1 VADVGNGSFTHVAGV
16 RDVVEG
22 PRPSHPS
29 QARGEPPDEAVPARR
44 RDVVGT
50 VLGFARTLR
59 HAGVAASPDRV
70 EAMLAAVGH
79 LDVLDPTA
87 VYWAGR
93 LTLCGGPDDLD
104 RYDAAFAAYF
114 AGEVPRPTHTAG
126 PPKERLSQ
134 MAPLEA
140 GSGDAEDDD
149 GDGPDLAA
157 RASADEVLRH
167 RDVAEL
173 TADEREHLR
182 RLFALLV
189 PAAPLRSA
197 RRRRPSPSGSV
208 HPARTVRRA
217 LRDGGEVT
225 RLMHRRPTPRP
236 RRVVLLVDVSG
247 SMSPYADALL
257 RFAHAAVRARPAS
270 TEVFTIGTRLTRVT
284 REMRLRDPD
293 RALAASGTAIPDW
306 SGGTRLGEVLKAFL
320 DRWGQ
325 RGTARGAVVV
335 VCSDGWERGGAELLG
350 EQMARL
356 RRLAH
361 TVVWVNPH
369 KGRTGYE
376 PLTGGMVAA
385 LPSVDHFVSGHS
397 MAAFEELT
405 GVIQRA

>member
-1 VADVGNGSFTHVAGV
+1 VAERAVRPG
-16 RDVVEG
+16 RDVV
-22 PRPSHPS
+22 
-29 QARGEPPDEAVPARR
+29 D
-44 RDVVGT
+44 T

-70 EAMLAAVGH
+70 EAMLAAVGA
-79 LDVLDPTA
+79 LDVLNATD

-104 RYDAAFAAYF
+104 RYDAAFAAWF
-114 AGEVPRPTHTAG
+114 AGEAPRPARHTAS
-126 PPKERLSQ
+126 PEPRLATT
-134 MAPLEA
+134 APLEP
-140 GSGDAEDDD
+140 GRGEGEDDPD
-149 GDGPDLAA
+149 TSDLATQ
-157 RASADEVLRH
+157 ASADEVLRH
-167 RDVAEL
+167 RDVGEMSPA
-173 TADEREHLR
+173 EREHLR
-182 RLFALLV
+182 RLFALLR
-189 PAAPLRSA
+189 PATPMRPA
-197 RRRRPSPSGSV
+197 RRRRPSPRGAV

-225 RLMHRRPTPRP
+225 QLLRRRPAPRP

-293 RALAASGTAIPDW
+293 KALAASGSAIPDW

-335 VCSDGWERGGAELLG
+335 VCSDGWERGGTELLA
-350 EQMARL
+350 EQMVRL

-361 TVVWVNPH
+361 AVVWVNPH
-369 KGRTGYE
+369 KGRSGYE

-385 LPSVDHFVSGHS
+385 LPSIDHFVSGHS

-405 GVIQRA
+405 GVIQRV

>member
-1 VADVGNGSFTHVAGV
+1 VAEPEVQRE
-16 RDVVEG
+16 RDVVDG
-22 PRPSHPS
+22 
-29 QARGEPPDEAVPARR
+29 
-44 RDVVGT
+44 

-59 HAGVAASPDRV
+59 AAGVAASPDRV
-70 EAMLAAVGH
+70 EAMLAAVGV
-79 LDVLDPTA
+79 LDVLDRDA

-93 LTLCGGPDDLD
+93 LTLCSGPDDLD
-104 RYDAAFAAYF
+104 RYDAAFAAWF
-114 AGEVPRPTHTAG
+114 GGQRLRAPRTA
-126 PPKERLSQ
+126 PPERPVVSA
-134 MAPLEA
+134 MAPLDA
-140 GSGDAEDDD
+140 GAGGSEEP
-149 GDGPDLAA
+149 PDPLQLAV
-157 RASADEVLRH
+157 RASATEVLRH
-167 RDVAEL
+167 RDVADL
-173 TADEREHLR
+173 SPAEREHLR
-182 RLFALLV
+182 RLFAVLR
-189 PAAPLRSA
+189 PAAPMRPS
-197 RRRRPSPSGSV
+197 RRRRPSPAGPV

-225 RLMHRRPTPRP
+225 RLMHRRAAPRP

-257 RFAHAAVRARPAS
+257 RFAHVAVRARPSS

-284 REMRLRDPD
+284 RELRLRDPD
-293 RALAASGTAIPDW
+293 RALAAGGSAIPDW

-335 VCSDGWERGGAELLG
+335 VCSDGWERGGTEVLG

-361 TVVWVNPH
+361 AVVWVNPH
-369 KGRTGYE
+369 KGREGYE
-376 PLTGGMVAA
+376 PLAGGMRAA
-385 LPSVDHFVSGHS
+385 LPSVDAFVAGHS

>member
-1 VADVGNGSFTHVAGV
+1 VADIVARPARPH
-16 RDVVEG
+16 RDVV
-22 PRPSHPS
+22 
-29 QARGEPPDEAVPARR
+29 D
-44 RDVVGT
+44 T

-70 EAMLAAVGH
+70 EAMFAALGS
-79 LDVLDPTA
+79 LDVLNPTD

-93 LTLCGGPDDLD
+93 LTLCGGPDDLP
-104 RYDAAFAAYF
+104 RYDAAFAAWF
-114 AGEVPRPTHTAG
+114 AGEVPRRARSTADV
-126 PPKERLSQ
+126 PPRTAVSAALDVGTGEGEETEP
-134 MAPLEA
+134 A
-140 GSGDAEDDD
+140 
-149 GDGPDLAA
+149 DLAA

-167 RDVAEL
+167 RDVADL
-173 TADEREHLR
+173 TAAEREHLR

-189 PAAPLRSA
+189 PATPMRPA
-197 RRRRPSPSGSV
+197 RRRGPSRRGAV

-225 RLMHRRPTPRP
+225 RLLHRRRRPRP

-247 SMSPYADALL
+247 SMTPYADALL

-293 RALAASGTAIPDW
+293 RALAASGSAIPDW

-335 VCSDGWERGGAELLG
+335 VCSDGWERGGPDLLA

-361 TVVWVNPH
+361 AVVWVNPH
-369 KGRTGYE
+369 KGREGYE
-376 PLTGGMVAA
+376 PLTGGMRAA
-385 LPSVDHFVSGHS
+385 LPSVDAFVAGHS
-397 MAAFEELT
+397 LAAFEELA
-405 GVIQRA
+405 GVISRA

>member
-1 VADVGNGSFTHVAGV
+1 M
-16 RDVVEG
+16 RDVV
-22 PRPSHPS
+22 
-29 QARGEPPDEAVPARR
+29 D
-44 RDVVGT
+44 T

-70 EAMLAAVGH
+70 EAMLAAVGA
-79 LDVLDPTA
+79 LDVLDATA

-93 LTLCGGPDDLD
+93 LTLCGSPDDLE
-104 RYDAAFAAYF
+104 RYDAAFTAWF
-114 AGEVPRPTHTAG
+114 GGEVPRRTRPMQEEKPQLAA
-126 PPKERLSQ
+126 

-140 GSGDAEDDD
+140 GSAAGEESEDV
-149 GDGPDLAA
+149 PDVAG
-157 RASADEVLRH
+157 RASPDEVLRH

-173 TADEREHLR
+173 TVAEREHLR

-189 PAAPLRSA
+189 PASPMRPS
-197 RRRRPSPSGSV
+197 RRRRPDAHGTV
-208 HPARTVRRA
+208 HASRTVRRA
-217 LRDGGEVT
+217 LHDGGEVT
-225 RLMHRRPTPRP
+225 RLLHRRARPRP
-236 RRVVLLVDVSG
+236 RRVVLLIDVSG
-247 SMSPYADALL
+247 SMGPYADALL
-257 RFAHAAVRARPAS
+257 RFAHAAVQAHPVA

-335 VCSDGWERGGAELLG
+335 ICSDGWERGGTEVLA

-361 TVVWVNPH
+361 AVVWVNPH
-369 KGRTGYE
+369 KGREGYQ
-376 PLTGGMVAA
+376 PLTGGMQAA
-385 LPSVDHFVSGHS
+385 LPSVDHFVAGHS
-397 MAAFEELT
+397 MAAFEELA
-405 GVIQRA
+405 GVISRV

>member
-1 VADVGNGSFTHVAGV
+1 M
-16 RDVVEG
+16 
-22 PRPSHPS
+22 RP
-29 QARGEPPDEAVPARR
+29 
-44 RDVVGT
+44 
-50 VLGFARTLR
+50 
-59 HAGVAASPDRV
+59 
-70 EAMLAAVGH
+70 
-79 LDVLDPTA
+79 
-87 VYWAGR
+87 
-93 LTLCGGPDDLD
+93 
-104 RYDAAFAAYF
+104 
-114 AGEVPRPTHTAG
+114 
-126 PPKERLSQ
+126 
-134 MAPLEA
+134 
-140 GSGDAEDDD
+140 
-149 GDGPDLAA
+149 
-157 RASADEVLRH
+157 
-167 RDVAEL
+167 
-173 TADEREHLR
+173 
-182 RLFALLV
+182 
-189 PAAPLRSA
+189 A
-197 RRRRPSPSGSV
+197 RRRRPSPQGSV

-225 RLMHRRPTPRP
+225 RLLHRRRSPRP

-293 RALAASGTAIPDW
+293 KALAASGSAIPDW

-335 VCSDGWERGGAELLG
+335 VCSDGWERGGTELLA
-350 EQMARL
+350 EQMVRL

-361 TVVWVNPH
+361 SVVWVNPH
-369 KGRTGYE
+369 KGRAGYE

-385 LPSVDHFVSGHS
+385 LPAIDHFVSGHS

>member
-1 VADVGNGSFTHVAGV
+1 MSDSRSGGIAAPRLA
-16 RDVVEG
+16 RDVV
-22 PRPSHPS
+22 
-29 QARGEPPDEAVPARR
+29 D
-44 RDVVGT
+44 T

-59 HAGVAASPDRV
+59 HAGVTASPDRV
-70 EAMLAAVGH
+70 EAMLAALGS
-79 LDVLDPTA
+79 LDVLDPTD

-114 AGEVPRPTHTAG
+114 AGEAPRAPRPSARTQPQPAIT
-126 PPKERLSQ
+126 
-134 MAPLEA
+134 APLEP
-140 GSGDAEDDD
+140 GSGQDDD
-149 GDGPDLAA
+149 TDISDLATQ
-157 RASADEVLRH
+157 ASADEVLRH
-167 RDVAEL
+167 RDVAEMSL
-173 TADEREHLR
+173 AERDHLR
-182 RLFALLV
+182 RLFALLR
-189 PAAPLRSA
+189 PATPMRPA
-197 RRRRPSPSGSV
+197 RRRRPSPRGAV
-208 HPARTVRRA
+208 HPGRTVRRA

-225 RLMHRRPTPRP
+225 RLLHRRRRPRP
-236 RRVVLLVDVSG
+236 RRVVLLIDVSG

-293 RALAASGTAIPDW
+293 KALAASGSAIPDW

-335 VCSDGWERGGAELLG
+335 VCSDGWERGGTELLA
-350 EQMARL
+350 EQMVRL

-361 TVVWVNPH
+361 SVVWVNPH

-397 MAAFEELT
+397 MAAFEQLT

>member
-1 VADVGNGSFTHVAGV
+1 VADSHIEDGP
-16 RDVVEG
+16 RDVV
-22 PRPSHPS
+22 
-29 QARGEPPDEAVPARR
+29 D
-44 RDVVGT
+44 T

-59 HAGVAASPDRV
+59 HAGVPASPDRV
-70 EAMLAAVGH
+70 EAMLDAMGR
-79 LDVLDPTA
+79 LSVLDPRH

-104 RYDAAFAAYF
+104 RYDAAFAAWF
-114 AGEVPRPTHTAG
+114 SGEAPRAVPRTASQ
-126 PPKERLSQ
+126 RLEPAIS
-134 MAPLEA
+134 APLEPGA
-140 GSGDAEDDD
+140 GEGDD
-149 GDGPDLAA
+149 GEAPELATQ
-157 RASADEVLRH
+157 ASADEVLRH
-167 RDVAEL
+167 RDVGEMTLA
-173 TADEREHLR
+173 EREHLR

-189 PAAPLRSA
+189 PAAPMRPS
-197 RRRRPSPSGSV
+197 RRRRASIRGAV
-208 HPARTVRRA
+208 HPARTVRQA
-217 LRDGGEVT
+217 LHDGGEVR
-225 RLMHRRPTPRP
+225 RLLHHRPEARP

-247 SMSPYADALL
+247 SMTPYADALL
-257 RFAHAAVRARPAS
+257 RFAHAAVRARPSS

-284 REMRLRDPD
+284 RELRLRDPD
-293 RALAASGTAIPDW
+293 KALAASGSAIPDW

-335 VCSDGWERGGAELLG
+335 VCSDGWERGDAALLG

-376 PLTGGMVAA
+376 PLTSGMRAA

-405 GVIQRA
+405 GVIGRA

>member
-1 VADVGNGSFTHVAGV
+1 M
-16 RDVVEG
+16 
-22 PRPSHPS
+22 
-29 QARGEPPDEAVPARR
+29 
-44 RDVVGT
+44 
-50 VLGFARTLR
+50 LGALG
-59 HAGVAASPDRV
+59 A
-70 EAMLAAVGH
+70 
-79 LDVLDPTA
+79 LDVLDPGD

-114 AGEVPRPTHTAG
+114 AGEAPRPAPATARR
-126 PPKERLSQ
+126 PELSAS
-134 MAPLEA
+134 APLDPGA
-140 GSGDAEDDD
+140 
-149 GDGPDLAA
+149 GDGEDAGEASDLAA
-157 RASADEVLRH
+157 QASADEVLRH
-167 RDVAEL
+167 RDVGEM
-173 TADEREHLR
+173 TVTEREHLR

-189 PAAPLRSA
+189 PATPMRPA
-197 RRRRPSPSGSV
+197 RRRRPSVRGSV

-217 LRDGGEVT
+217 LRDGGEVR
-225 RLMHRRPTPRP
+225 RLLHRRRQARP

-247 SMSPYADALL
+247 SMTPYADALL

-284 REMRLRDPD
+284 RELRLRDAD
-293 RALAASGTAIPDW
+293 KALAASGSAIPDW

-335 VCSDGWERGGAELLG
+335 VCSDGWERGDPALLG

-356 RRLAH
+356 RRLAR

-369 KGRTGYE
+369 KGRAGYE
-376 PLTGGMVAA
+376 PLTGGMQAA
-385 LPSVDHFVSGHS
+385 LPSVDSFVSGHS

>member
-1 VADVGNGSFTHVAGV
+1 MADTGT
-16 RDVVEG
+16 D
-22 PRPSHPS
+22 
-29 QARGEPPDEAVPARR
+29 QRR
-44 RDVVGT
+44 RDVVDT

-70 EAMLAAVGH
+70 EAMLTAVGA
-79 LDVLDPTA
+79 LDVLDPGD

-93 LTLCGGPDDLD
+93 LTLCGSPDDLD
-104 RYDAAFAAYF
+104 RYDAAFAAWF
-114 AGEVPRPTHTAG
+114 GGERPRALRTAAQE
-126 PPKERLSQ
+126 PPRLATT
-134 MAPLEA
+134 APLEP
-140 GSGDAEDDD
+140 GTGEGDDD
-149 GDGPDLAA
+149 GDTPDLAT

-167 RDVAEL
+167 RDVAGL
-173 TADEREHLR
+173 TNAEREHLR
-182 RLFALLV
+182 RLFALLR
-189 PAAPLRSA
+189 PASPMRQS
-197 RRRRPSPSGSV
+197 RRRRSSPQGAV

-217 LRDGGEVT
+217 LRTGGEVT
-225 RLMHRRPTPRP
+225 RLMHRRAQPRP
-236 RRVVLLVDVSG
+236 RRVVLLIDVSG

-293 RALAASGTAIPDW
+293 RALAASGSAIPDW

-335 VCSDGWERGGAELLG
+335 LCSDGWERGGTELLA

-361 TVVWVNPH
+361 AVVWVNPH
-369 KGRTGYE
+369 KGRAGYE
-376 PLTGGMVAA
+376 PLTGGMQAA
-385 LPSVDHFVSGHS
+385 LPSIDHFVSGHS
-397 MAAFEELT
+397 MAAFEALT

>member
-1 VADVGNGSFTHVAGV
+1 
-16 RDVVEG
+16 
-22 PRPSHPS
+22 
-29 QARGEPPDEAVPARR
+29 
-44 RDVVGT
+44 
-50 VLGFARTLR
+50 
-59 HAGVAASPDRV
+59 
-70 EAMLAAVGH
+70 MLAALGS
-79 LDVLDPTA
+79 LDVLDPGD

-93 LTLCGGPDDLD
+93 LTLCGSPDDLD
-104 RYDAAFAAYF
+104 RYDAAFAAWF
-114 AGEVPRPTHTAG
+114 GGEAPRTARAPAHR
-126 PPKERLSQ
+126 PPQLAAS
-134 MAPLEA
+134 APLEA
-140 GSGDAEDDD
+140 GSGQGEDDD
-149 GDGPDLAA
+149 SPDLAT

-167 RDVAEL
+167 RDVAGL
-173 TADEREHLR
+173 TAAEREHLR
-182 RLFALLV
+182 RLFALLR
-189 PAAPLRSA
+189 PATPMRPA
-197 RRRRPSPSGSV
+197 RRRRPSPAGSV

-225 RLMHRRPTPRP
+225 RLLHRRPRPRP

-247 SMSPYADALL
+247 SMTPYADALL
-257 RFAHAAVRARPAS
+257 RFAHAAVRARPVS

-293 RALAASGTAIPDW
+293 KALAASGSAIPDW

-335 VCSDGWERGGAELLG
+335 VCSDGWERGGTQLLA
-350 EQMARL
+350 EQMVRL

-361 TVVWVNPH
+361 AVVWVNPH

-376 PLTGGMVAA
+376 PLTGGMQAA